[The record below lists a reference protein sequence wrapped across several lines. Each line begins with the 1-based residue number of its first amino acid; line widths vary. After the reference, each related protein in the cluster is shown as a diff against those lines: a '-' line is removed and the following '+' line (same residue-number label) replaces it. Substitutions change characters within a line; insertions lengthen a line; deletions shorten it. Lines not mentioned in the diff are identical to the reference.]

1 MTRIADMNFSQ
12 YSVNGDRLC
21 AKTQRGFSLVELMV
35 AIAVLGILSAIAI
48 PSFNEVIMSTKLR
61 SYANNLVASAH
72 LARSEAI
79 KSNAVVKLCASNN
92 GTSCTGNWQNGWI
105 VINKDNTV
113 IERQQATSDGY
124 LITEAGGTNTLNFQ
138 STGIGSTQAALT
150 ICRAT
155 PYVGN
160 QEREVR
166 ISATGKPS
174 ITKTTVGACS

>member
-1 MTRIADMNFSQ
+1 MKITYYGAFSNSQ
-12 YSVNGDRLC
+12 LR
-21 AKTQRGFSLVELMV
+21 AKSQQGFSLIELV
-35 AIAVLGILSAIAI
+35 TTIAVLGVITAIAI
-48 PSFNEVIMSTKLR
+48 PSYNEIIMTTKLR
-61 SYANNLVASAH
+61 AYANNFIASAQ

-79 KSNAVVKLCASNN
+79 KNNAVVTLCASNN

-105 VINKDNTV
+105 VIKADNTV

-160 QEREVR
+160 QERVVR

>member
-1 MTRIADMNFSQ
+1 MKITHYCALSNSQ
-12 YSVNGDRLC
+12 LR
-21 AKTQRGFSLVELMV
+21 AKTQRGFSLVELMA
-35 AIAVLGILSAIAI
+35 AIAVLGVLSAIAI
-48 PSFNEVIMSTKLR
+48 PSFNEMIMTTKLR

-79 KSNAVVKLCASNN
+79 KNNAVVRLCASNN

-105 VINKDNTV
+105 VIKADNTV

-124 LITEAGGTNTLNFQ
+124 LITEASGTNTLNFQ

-155 PYVGN
+155 PDAGD
-160 QEREVR
+160 QERVVR

>member
-1 MTRIADMNFSQ
+1 MKISH
-12 YSVNGDRLC
+12 YSVLANIQLQ
-21 AKTQRGFSLVELMV
+21 AKSQRGFSLVELMV
-35 AIAVLGILSAIAI
+35 AIAVLAVLSSIAI
-48 PSFNEVIMSTKLR
+48 PSFNEIIMSTKLR
-61 SYANNLVASAH
+61 SYANNFIASAN

-79 KSNAVVKLCASNN
+79 KNNSVVRLCASNN

-105 VINKDNTV
+105 VIKANNTV

-124 LITEAGGTNTLNFQ
+124 LITEASGTNTLNFQ

-155 PYVGN
+155 PDAGD
-160 QEREVR
+160 QERVVR

>member
-1 MTRIADMNFSQ
+1 MKITYYGALSNSQ
-12 YSVNGDRLC
+12 LR

-35 AIAVLGILSAIAI
+35 AIAVLGVLSAIAI
-48 PSFNEVIMSTKLR
+48 PSFNEVIISNKLR
-61 SYANNLVASAH
+61 SYANNFVASAH

-79 KSNAVVKLCASNN
+79 KNNAEVRLCASNN

-105 VINKDNTV
+105 VIKLDNTV

-155 PYVGN
+155 PYAGSQKRV
-160 QEREVR
+160 VR

-174 ITKTTVGACS
+174 VSPPTVGVCN

>member
-1 MTRIADMNFSQ
+1 MKITHYCALSNCQLR
-12 YSVNGDRLC
+12 
-21 AKTQRGFSLVELMV
+21 AKTQRGFSLVELMA
-35 AIAVLGILSAIAI
+35 AIAVLGVLSAIAI
-48 PSFNEVIMSTKLR
+48 PSFNEMIMSTKLR
-61 SYANNLVASAH
+61 SYANNFIASAH

-79 KSNAVVKLCASNN
+79 KNNAVVRLCASNN

-105 VINKDNTV
+105 VIKANNTV

-160 QEREVR
+160 QERVVR